1 MPTISV
7 HVDDATFKLVGQ
19 IAERDD
25 RSKSWVVTNALKRQ
39 LAHERWMIAEIE
51 KGLAELDSGKA
62 ELIDHDVVMKKAFER
77 ARKLD
82 AQK

>member
-39 LAHERWMIAEIE
+39 LAHERRMVEEIE
-51 KGLAELDSGKA
+51 SALAELDSGKA
-62 ELIDHDVVMKKAFER
+62 ELIEHDELMRDMRELAK
-77 ARKLD
+77 KLD
-82 AQK
+82 QQ

>member
-7 HVDDATFKLVGQ
+7 HVDDATFKLVGE

-25 RSKSWVVTNALKRQ
+25 RSKSWVVTNALKKQ

-51 KGLAELDSGKA
+51 EGMAELKSGTVK
-62 ELIDHDVVMKKAFER
+62 LLDHDAVMTRALER
-77 ARKLD
+77 VRTLD